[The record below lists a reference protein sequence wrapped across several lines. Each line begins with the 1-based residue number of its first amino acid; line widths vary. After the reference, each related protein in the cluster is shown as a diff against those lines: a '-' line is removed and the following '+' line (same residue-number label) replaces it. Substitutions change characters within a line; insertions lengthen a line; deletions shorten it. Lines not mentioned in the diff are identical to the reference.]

1 MERRVLRRAADQAL
15 LTSMAQHAGTTV
27 QPGGPA
33 DRDFEYK
40 RADPVDTGDVYEHEP
55 TTEPIPV
62 ADVEAVAPPPADDE
76 PAAEIVEEPA
86 RPADVYDLV
95 PEHADPVE
103 PELKQFDDRQWD
115 EFGADTLSPV
125 EPQPLRA
132 RPLAE
137 SYVAPHLD
145 FAMSE
150 REPWYRTKPVA
161 VALVAAVVVAVLG
174 AGWLVLRSPST
185 TAEQPMVATTS
196 VPPAPT
202 SATPTA
208 ANAPMP
214 PPAPPPP
221 PPPPAPPPPPDE
233 PVYSGPQQHYSPQHS
248 ESTPAEKPRIDVTR
262 TPMSVAPVPKP
273 VLGSDHNIP
282 SDTPGQQPR
291 RHGCFGFC

>member
-1 MERRVLRRAADQAL
+1 MGRVNRLMERRVLRRAADQAL
-15 LTSMAQHAGTTV
+15 LTSMAQHPGTTV

-55 TTEPIPV
+55 TTEPISV

-76 PAAEIVEEPA
+76 PTAEIVEEPA
-86 RPADVYDLV
+86 GPADVYDLV

-115 EFGADTLSPV
+115 EFVADTVSPV
-125 EPQPLRA
+125 EPLPLRA

-174 AGWLVLRSPST
+174 AGWLVPRSPST
-185 TAEQPMVATTS
+185 TAEQPMVAKTS

-202 SATPTA
+202 GATPTA
-208 ANAPMP
+208 ASAPMP

-221 PPPPAPPPPPDE
+221 PPPPPPDE
-233 PVYSGPQQHYSPQHS
+233 PVYSAVQRADPCREAAG
-248 ESTPAEKPRIDVTR
+248 
-262 TPMSVAPVPKP
+262 
-273 VLGSDHNIP
+273 
-282 SDTPGQQPR
+282 R
-291 RHGCFGFC
+291 RHPRPDERRAGAQTGSRQRSQHPWRHAWPATAPTRLLRILLTVS